1 MSELQNRSS
10 DDSAT
15 TVQISPPDI
24 VRRRVTAWGGVRA
37 EVIEVIRPDEFE
49 YKPRPDHLL
58 IMSERTS
65 RDDGETLVDGLPTVR
80 DFGRKLILVPAGHEL
95 QGWQKPGAPT
105 RVTYFY
111 IDPHSTRFILPA
123 LSSKASNCRRT
134 AISPSAGSSAL
145 RSC

>member
-37 EVIEVIRPDEFE
+37 EVIEFIKRDQFE
-49 YKPRPDHLL
+49 YQFHAPHHLL

-65 RDDGETLVDGLPTVR
+65 RDDGETLVDGLPISTAR
-80 DFGRKLILVPAGHEL
+80 DVGRKLILVPAGHEL
-95 QGWQKPGAPT
+95 QGWQKHRAPT

-111 IDPHSTRFILPA
+111 IDPHSTL
-123 LSSKASNCRRT
+123 L
-134 AISPSAGSSAL
+134 GSDGCLA
-145 RSC
+145 